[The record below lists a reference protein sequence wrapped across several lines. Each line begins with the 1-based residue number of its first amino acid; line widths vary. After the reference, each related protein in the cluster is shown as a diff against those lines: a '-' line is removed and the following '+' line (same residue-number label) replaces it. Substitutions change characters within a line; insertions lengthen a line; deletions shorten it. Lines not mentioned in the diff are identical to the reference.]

1 MDQVLDQIRG
11 FGGLFA
17 RDDKARGRPVVS
29 IDFDALLV
37 DDAGHEHR
45 KPPATDEILPRLSCF
60 DRLRDLS
67 LQRSAV
73 TDAGLT
79 HLVRMKTLRRLSL
92 RGSPITDLGLRI
104 LARMTWLE
112 EIDLVETQATAQGIA
127 EFRRSS
133 PGTSI
138 LSSVR

>member
-1 MDQVLDQIRG
+1 MDLVLNEIRG
-11 FGGLFA
+11 IGGLFA

-29 IDFDALLV
+29 IEFDALLV

-73 TDAGLT
+73 TDAGLC
-79 HLVRMKTLRRLSL
+79 HLVGMKALRRLSL
-92 RGSPITDLGLRI
+92 RRSPITDLGLHI
-104 LARMTWLE
+104 LAKMTWLE
-112 EIDLVETQATAQGIA
+112 EIDLVETQATAQGIV
-127 EFRRSS
+127 ELQRSL
-133 PGTSI
+133 PGTLI